1 MPELLCNSGYF
12 IVKFSQAD
20 PTEGY
25 FITRY
30 DDETIQVNGKN
41 FYTSLIISSRQLK
54 TDWPPR
60 SPQMLRAEDFAA
72 IAELKPELVLIG
84 TGQTL
89 VFPPVETYARL
100 IKLGVGVEIMDTG
113 AACRTYNILSS
124 EGRHVVC
131 GLILHEK
138 KPDSP

>member
-1 MPELLCNSGYF
+1 M
-12 IVKFSQAD
+12 KFSQAD

-41 FYTSLIISSRQLK
+41 FYTSLIISSRQLIP
-54 TDWPPR
+54 DWPPR

-84 TGQTL
+84 TGQSL

-124 EGRHVVC
+124 EGRHVAC

-138 KPDSP
+138 KPGSP